1 MPRVVCGVTQTSQF
15 SVCFRFK
22 PRLLTQSSQKES
34 LPFICTQIFSNVNL
48 FRHFFRPKSTTI
60 YMHLLERNT
69 RSFWYHFLNT
79 VLSYLPQPGR
89 TQTEQAKGTVVSL
102 SSSSSYF
109 LEFRTEFSWLFF
121 LLSFSGFW
129 FFTQYL
135 TMSSDHHPHSFWSS
149 SF

>member
-1 MPRVVCGVTQTSQF
+1 MNKQIFTYSLTKDLKDEWTVGITIQGNQLVVSLLVCGVTQTSQF

-34 LPFICTQIFSNVNL
+34 LPFICTQIFSNNL

-89 TQTEQAKGTVVSL
+89 TQTEQAKGT
-102 SSSSSYF
+102 SSF
-109 LEFRTEFSWLFF
+109 IVFF
-121 LLSFSGFW
+121 LVIFSRI
-129 FFTQYL
+129 
-135 TMSSDHHPHSFWSS
+135 
-149 SF
+149 

>member
-89 TQTEQAKGTVVSL
+89 TQTEQAKGT
-102 SSSSSYF
+102 SSF
-109 LEFRTEFSWLFF
+109 IVFF
-121 LLSFSGFW
+121 LVIFSRIQNRVFMAILSFEFFW
-129 FFTQYL
+129 LLVFYTVL
-135 TMSSDHHPHSFWSS
+135 DHVK
-149 SF
+149 